1 MLIELEKDT
10 PTSRWLVHLDTWVVA
25 FRTEAE
31 ATCFVQRL
39 EDRIKAPH
47 VLPPC
52 APPTRWHHPPALL
65 PGSASLTHC
74 TSTSSDDSTA
84 RS

>member
-25 FRTEAE
+25 FRSEAE

-52 APPTRWHHPPALL
+52 APPTRWH
-65 PGSASLTHC
+65 G
-74 TSTSSDDSTA
+74 TSSSPAPRQRITHPLHVDFQ
-84 RS
+84 R